1 MKARLKQ
8 RKEIYSEHLVSP
20 IDPVLVAIT
29 LALLVFGSIMVGS
42 ASMEIGLRNYGN
54 PFHLVAIHHIYI
66 FLGLLSFVFVL
77 GLPMIFWERMG
88 WVFLV
93 ISFFLLTA
101 VLVPGIGK
109 EVNGSIRWI
118 QIGPINLQGS
128 EFVKL
133 FFLVY
138 LARSLTDKTNESLG
152 NLRTFLVPTFFL
164 GLIVLLLMQQ
174 PDFGASIVL
183 ILSSAAVLYLSGV
196 SSRFLL
202 PFGLL
207 ILMFVMVFSF
217 IQPYRFERI
226 ISFFDPWHDPF
237 GSGYP
242 ALSEEMVI
250 ESNPDYI
257 VVGHSDYLN
266 KDLSIRE
273 GWGNISAVENSNV
286 YFLDDTLAS
295 NWGTTTVQLV
305 EELSTTF
312 EESAQTNVYSD
323 QLLLIS
329 LLFLVIMIYV
339 LTRRNT
345 KQKV

>member
-1 MKARLKQ
+1 MKTKL
-8 RKEIYSEHLVSP
+8 IF
-20 IDPVLVAIT
+20 
-29 LALLVFGSIMVGS
+29 LALLVSMCSSPAQESEDIKIISLSTTHTEIIQSLEAQDTLIAVDAFSEVDFPVERIDAYTVTAEELAPLNPDMVIVAFDFNGIVDGLES
-42 ASMEIGLRNYGN
+42 QEINYVLLPPAKNFEDVYSQISTIGEIVNKKSEASSKVRDMKLEINRILDDANYENVSVYHEIGYSYG
-54 PFHLVAIHHIYI
+54 IYSVNSDSLI
-66 FLGLLSFVFVL
+66 GEIYNELG
-77 GLPMIFWERMG
+77 I
-88 WVFLV
+88 
-93 ISFFLLTA
+93 
-101 VLVPGIGK
+101 
-109 EVNGSIRWI
+109 VNIA
-118 QIGPINLQGS
+118 NS
-128 EFVKL
+128 E
-133 FFLVY
+133 
-138 LARSLTDKTNESLG
+138 E
-152 NLRTFLVPTFFL
+152 
-164 GLIVLLLMQQ
+164 
-174 PDFGASIVL
+174 
-183 ILSSAAVLYLSGV
+183 
-196 SSRFLL
+196 
-202 PFGLL
+202 
-207 ILMFVMVFSF
+207 
-217 IQPYRFERI
+217 
-226 ISFFDPWHDPF
+226 DPF

>member
-1 MKARLKQ
+1 MKTKL
-8 RKEIYSEHLVSP
+8 IF
-20 IDPVLVAIT
+20 
-29 LALLVFGSIMVGS
+29 LALLVSMCSSPAQESEDIKIISLSTTHTEIIQSLEAQDTLIAVDAFSEVDFPVERIDAYTVTAEELAPLNPDMVIVAFDFNGIVDGLES
-42 ASMEIGLRNYGN
+42 QEINYVLLPPAKNFEDVYSQISTIGEIVNKKGEASSKVRDMKLEINRILDDANYEDVSVYHEIGYSYG
-54 PFHLVAIHHIYI
+54 IYSVNSDSLI
-66 FLGLLSFVFVL
+66 GEIYNALGV
-77 GLPMIFWERMG
+77 
-88 WVFLV
+88 
-93 ISFFLLTA
+93 
-101 VLVPGIGK
+101 
-109 EVNGSIRWI
+109 VNIA
-118 QIGPINLQGS
+118 NS
-128 EFVKL
+128 E
-133 FFLVY
+133 
-138 LARSLTDKTNESLG
+138 E
-152 NLRTFLVPTFFL
+152 
-164 GLIVLLLMQQ
+164 
-174 PDFGASIVL
+174 
-183 ILSSAAVLYLSGV
+183 
-196 SSRFLL
+196 
-202 PFGLL
+202 
-207 ILMFVMVFSF
+207 
-217 IQPYRFERI
+217 
-226 ISFFDPWHDPF
+226 DPF

-250 ESNPDYI
+250 QSNPDYI

>member
-1 MKARLKQ
+1 MKTKL
-8 RKEIYSEHLVSP
+8 IF
-20 IDPVLVAIT
+20 
-29 LALLVFGSIMVGS
+29 LALLVSMCSSPAQESEDIKIISLSTTHTEIIQSLEAQDTLIAVDAFSEVDFPVERIDAYTVTAEELAPLNPDMVIVAFDFNGIVDGLES
-42 ASMEIGLRNYGN
+42 QEINYVLLPPAKNFEDVYSQISTIGEIVNKKGAASSKVRDMKLEINRILDDANYESVSVYHEIGYSYG
-54 PFHLVAIHHIYI
+54 IYSVNSDSLI
-66 FLGLLSFVFVL
+66 GEIYNELG
-77 GLPMIFWERMG
+77 I
-88 WVFLV
+88 
-93 ISFFLLTA
+93 
-101 VLVPGIGK
+101 
-109 EVNGSIRWI
+109 VNIA
-118 QIGPINLQGS
+118 NS
-128 EFVKL
+128 E
-133 FFLVY
+133 
-138 LARSLTDKTNESLG
+138 E
-152 NLRTFLVPTFFL
+152 
-164 GLIVLLLMQQ
+164 
-174 PDFGASIVL
+174 
-183 ILSSAAVLYLSGV
+183 
-196 SSRFLL
+196 
-202 PFGLL
+202 
-207 ILMFVMVFSF
+207 
-217 IQPYRFERI
+217 
-226 ISFFDPWHDPF
+226 DPF

>member
-1 MKARLKQ
+1 MKTKL
-8 RKEIYSEHLVSP
+8 IF
-20 IDPVLVAIT
+20 
-29 LALLVFGSIMVGS
+29 LALLLSMCSSPAQESEDIKIISLSTTHTEIIQSLEAQDTLIAVDAFSEVDFPVERIDAYTVTAEELAPLNPDMVIVAFDFNGIVDGLES
-42 ASMEIGLRNYGN
+42 QEINYVLLPPAKNFEDVYSQISTIGEIVNKKGAASSKVRDMKLEINRILDDANYENVSVYHEIGYSYG
-54 PFHLVAIHHIYI
+54 IYSVNSDSLI
-66 FLGLLSFVFVL
+66 GEIYNELG
-77 GLPMIFWERMG
+77 I
-88 WVFLV
+88 
-93 ISFFLLTA
+93 
-101 VLVPGIGK
+101 
-109 EVNGSIRWI
+109 VNIA
-118 QIGPINLQGS
+118 NS
-128 EFVKL
+128 E
-133 FFLVY
+133 
-138 LARSLTDKTNESLG
+138 E
-152 NLRTFLVPTFFL
+152 
-164 GLIVLLLMQQ
+164 
-174 PDFGASIVL
+174 
-183 ILSSAAVLYLSGV
+183 
-196 SSRFLL
+196 
-202 PFGLL
+202 
-207 ILMFVMVFSF
+207 
-217 IQPYRFERI
+217 
-226 ISFFDPWHDPF
+226 DPF

>member
-1 MKARLKQ
+1 MCSSPVQESEDIKIISLSTTHTEIIQSLEAQDTLIAVDAFSEVDFPVQRIDAYTVTAEELAPLNPDMVIVAFDFNGIVEGLESQEINYVLLPPAKNFEDVYSQISTIGEIVNKKGEASSKVRDMKLEINRILDDANYEDVSVYHEIGYSYGIYSVNSDSLIG
-8 RKEIYSEHLVSP
+8 EIYNALGVVNIANSE
-20 IDPVLVAIT
+20 
-29 LALLVFGSIMVGS
+29 
-42 ASMEIGLRNYGN
+42 E
-54 PFHLVAIHHIYI
+54 
-66 FLGLLSFVFVL
+66 
-77 GLPMIFWERMG
+77 
-88 WVFLV
+88 
-93 ISFFLLTA
+93 
-101 VLVPGIGK
+101 
-109 EVNGSIRWI
+109 
-118 QIGPINLQGS
+118 
-128 EFVKL
+128 
-133 FFLVY
+133 
-138 LARSLTDKTNESLG
+138 
-152 NLRTFLVPTFFL
+152 
-164 GLIVLLLMQQ
+164 
-174 PDFGASIVL
+174 
-183 ILSSAAVLYLSGV
+183 
-196 SSRFLL
+196 
-202 PFGLL
+202 
-207 ILMFVMVFSF
+207 
-217 IQPYRFERI
+217 
-226 ISFFDPWHDPF
+226 DPF

-273 GWGNISAVENSNV
+273 GWENISAVESSNV

-305 EELSTTF
+305 MELSTNF

>member
-1 MKARLKQ
+1 MKTKL
-8 RKEIYSEHLVSP
+8 IF
-20 IDPVLVAIT
+20 
-29 LALLVFGSIMVGS
+29 LALLVSMCSNPAQESEDIKIISLSTTHTEIIQSLEAQNTLIAVDAFSEVDFPVERIDAYTVTAEELAPLNPDMVIVAFDFNGIVDGLES
-42 ASMEIGLRNYGN
+42 QEINYVLLPPAKNFEDVYSQISTIGEIVNKKGAASSKVRDMKLEINRILDDANYENVSVYHEIGYSYG
-54 PFHLVAIHHIYI
+54 IYSVNSDSLI
-66 FLGLLSFVFVL
+66 GEIYNELG
-77 GLPMIFWERMG
+77 I
-88 WVFLV
+88 
-93 ISFFLLTA
+93 
-101 VLVPGIGK
+101 
-109 EVNGSIRWI
+109 VNIA
-118 QIGPINLQGS
+118 NS
-128 EFVKL
+128 E
-133 FFLVY
+133 
-138 LARSLTDKTNESLG
+138 E
-152 NLRTFLVPTFFL
+152 
-164 GLIVLLLMQQ
+164 
-174 PDFGASIVL
+174 
-183 ILSSAAVLYLSGV
+183 
-196 SSRFLL
+196 
-202 PFGLL
+202 
-207 ILMFVMVFSF
+207 
-217 IQPYRFERI
+217 
-226 ISFFDPWHDPF
+226 DPF